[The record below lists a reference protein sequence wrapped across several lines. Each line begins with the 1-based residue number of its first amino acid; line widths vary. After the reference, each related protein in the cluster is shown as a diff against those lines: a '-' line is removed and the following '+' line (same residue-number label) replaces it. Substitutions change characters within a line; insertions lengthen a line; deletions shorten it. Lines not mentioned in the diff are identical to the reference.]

1 MKYFIIYVILILVL
15 LYCIIF
21 YKKQNMIISNFIP
34 LSEYPELEILKS
46 NHKVILQELN
56 NILENGFWSN
66 YDDLHKKDI
75 FRNGD
80 LNSVVEHLKKSESK
94 VNKETNE
101 PKWKMFGLIFN
112 KNTIEVNEKLC
123 PKTTQL
129 LKDIPCIINAGFSC
143 LESNKST
150 DIHSDN
156 NEEFYRY
163 QLPLIIPKG
172 DTGFKVNNETIKYKV
187 NESFIFDDSNMH
199 QAWNNTDKIR
209 VVLICDI
216 AKKI

>member
-1 MKYFIIYVILILVL
+1 MNYFVIYILLISVL
-15 LYCIIF
+15 LYYAIGH
-21 YKKQNMIISNFIP
+21 KKETLTINNFIP
-34 LSEYPELEILKS
+34 LSEYPELELLKS
-46 NHKVILQELN
+46 NYKVILEELN

-80 LNSVVEHLKKSESK
+80 LNSVVEHLTKSESK

-112 KNTIEVNEKLC
+112 KNTIESNEKLC

-129 LKDIPCIINAGFSC
+129 LKNIPCIINAGFSC
-143 LESNKST
+143 LEPNKST
-150 DIHSDN
+150 DLHSDD
-156 NEEFYRY
+156 NEDFYRY

-172 DTGFKVNNETIKYKV
+172 NTGFKVNGETINYKV
-187 NESFIFDDSNMH
+187 NEPFIFDDGNMH
-199 QAWNNTDKIR
+199 QAWNLTNKIR

-216 AKKI
+216 VRNK